1 MSKHLLSDDVVPPS
15 VKLAARR
22 GFIRTAAQS
31 LASVIPTGAI
41 AISTTGQWWTG
52 VALGI
57 AGGIVTA
64 VAAGAASFLS
74 IISRGIPGEY
84 AAAGEAP
91 RA

>member
-1 MSKHLLSDDVVPPS
+1 MSKHLLSDAVVPAS

-74 IISRGIPGEY
+74 IISRGVPDAY
-84 AAAGEAP
+84 VAAGIGD
-91 RA
+91 